1 MIKHRKINRRQFF
14 KRAAGTAAAVVS
26 FPYIVPASAFG
37 NAGDMAPSE
46 RITLGFI
53 GAGKQSKH
61 LMSSFLNSPGTHVLA
76 ACDVDKLKLARG
88 KKIVEDH
95 YAGKNGGSYKGCDTY
110 GDFRR
115 LLARDDIDAVVISTP
130 DHWHA
135 ITVIQSAMAGKD
147 IYCEKP
153 LSQTIVQART
163 MVNAVRRYGRVFQTG
178 SMQRSDWHFRLGCE
192 LVLNGYIGELKNV
205 NVNVGGPPQDKPLP
219 AEPVPDYLDWDMWVG
234 PALLRPYN
242 SELSPHLSWDGFP
255 NWRNHSS
262 FGGGGMTDWG
272 AHHFDIAQ
280 WGMGM
285 DESGP
290 VEIIPPDGKDYRVL
304 TYKYASGVTMTRS
317 GRARGVLFTGTKGEV
332 NTDRGYLETKPEN
345 LKNQQI
351 GPNEIHLYESR
362 NHYVDWLDAIRKR
375 SKPICDIETGCRS
388 VSVCHLG
395 NIAYKL
401 GRPLKWNPEDE
412 ALIGDAG
419 ASRLLSRPMR
429 SPWHL

>member
-1 MIKHRKINRRQFF
+1 MVTKNQMDRRQFI
-14 KRAAGTAAAVVS
+14 KRAVGTTTAAVA
-26 FPYIVPASAFG
+26 FPYLVPGSALG
-37 NAGDMAPSE
+37 ADGAAPSE

-61 LMSSFLNSPGTHVLA
+61 LMRSFLNSPGTHVLA
-76 ACDVDKLKLARG
+76 GCDVDKLKLERG

-110 GDFRR
+110 GDFRD
-115 LLARDDIDAVVISTP
+115 LLARDDIDAVVIATP

-135 ITVIQSAMAGKD
+135 ITVIRSAQAGKD

-153 LSQTIVQART
+153 LSQTIEQARA

-192 LVLNGYIGELKNV
+192 LVLNGYIGELKHV
-205 NVNVGGPPQDKPLP
+205 TVSVGGPAANPPL
-219 AEPVPDYLDWDMWVG
+219 AAQPVPDYLDWDMWIG
-234 PALLRPYN
+234 PAMWRPYN
-242 SELSPHLSWDGFP
+242 EELSPHLSWDGFP
-255 NWRNHSS
+255 HWRNNSR

-280 WGMGM
+280 WGVGM

-290 VEIIPPDGKDYRVL
+290 VEIIPPDGKDVKVL
-304 TYKYASGVTMTRS
+304 TYKYANGVTMTRDK
-317 GRARGVLFTGTKGEV
+317 ADGVLFTGTKGTVET
-332 NTDRGYLETKPEN
+332 NRGRLRTSPES
-345 LKNQQI
+345 LKDQQI

-362 NHYVDWLDAIRKR
+362 NHYVDWLDAVRKR

-388 VSVCHLG
+388 VTVCHLG

-401 GRPLKWNPEDE
+401 GRPLKWDPNHEVFV
-412 ALIGDAG
+412 GDDDAN
-419 ASRLLSRPMR
+419 RLLSRPMR
-429 SPWHL
+429 APWHL

>member
-1 MIKHRKINRRQFF
+1 MTETRGINRRQFIG
-14 KRAAGTAAAVVS
+14 RVVGTAVAAVV
-26 FPYIVPASAFG
+26 FPYVVPASALAGAG
-37 NAGDMAPSE
+37 NAAPSE

-53 GAGKQSKH
+53 GAGKQSQH
-61 LMSSFLNSPGTHVLA
+61 LMRSFLNSPGTQVVA
-76 ACDVDKLKLARG
+76 ACDVDRLKLERG

-95 YAGKNGGSYKGCDTY
+95 YAGKSAGAYKGCDMY
-110 GDFRR
+110 GDFRD
-115 LLARDDIDAVVISTP
+115 LLGRSDIDAVVISTP

-135 ITVIQSAMAGKD
+135 VTVIQSAQAGKD

-153 LSQTIVQART
+153 LSQTVAEARA

-178 SMQRSDWHFRLGCE
+178 SMQRSDWHFRFGCE
-192 LVLNGYIGELKNV
+192 LVLNGYIGQLKHV
-205 NVNVGGPPQDKPLP
+205 TVGIGGPPEDNPLP
-219 AEPVPDYLDWDMWVG
+219 AQPVPEYLNWDMWLG
-234 PALLRPYN
+234 PALWRPYN
-242 SELSPHLSWDGFP
+242 EELSPHISFDGFP
-255 NWRNHSS
+255 HWRNHST

-290 VEIIPPDGKDYRVL
+290 IEIIPPDGKDYKVL
-304 TYKYASGVTMTRS
+304 TYKYASGVTMSRDK
-317 GRARGVLFTGTKGEV
+317 ADGVLFTGTKGEV
-332 NTDRGYLETKPEN
+332 ETNRGRLRTVPEE

-351 GPNEIHLYESR
+351 GPNEIHLYESK
-362 NHYVDWLDAIRKR
+362 NHYVDWLDAVRKR

-401 GRPLKWNPEDE
+401 SRPLKWDPQREVFV
-412 ALIGDAG
+412 GDSDAN
-419 ASRLLSRPMR
+419 RLLSRPMR

>member
-1 MIKHRKINRRQFF
+1 MVKERGINRRQFI
-14 KRAAGTAAAVVS
+14 KKTIGTAAAVS
-26 FPYIVPASAFG
+26 FPYVVPGSALGKAS
-37 NAGDMAPSE
+37 DVAPSE

-61 LMSSFLNSPGTHVLA
+61 LMRSFLNSPGAHVLA

-88 KKIVEDH
+88 KGIIEDH
-95 YAGKNGGSYKGCDTY
+95 YTKKSGGTYKGCKTY
-110 GDFRR
+110 GDFRE
-115 LLARDDIDAVVISTP
+115 LLVRDDIDAVVISTP

-135 ITVIQSAMAGKD
+135 ITVIQSANAGKD

-153 LSQTIVQART
+153 LSQTIVEARA
-163 MVNAVRRYGRVFQTG
+163 MVNAVRRYGRIFQTG

-192 LVLNGYIGELKNV
+192 LVLNGYIGDLKHV
-205 NVNVGGPPQDKPLP
+205 TVGVGGPPQDKSLP

-255 NWRNHSS
+255 HWRHHSS

-290 VEIIPPDGKDYRVL
+290 VEIIPPDGKDYKVL
-304 TYKYASGVTMTRS
+304 TYKYASGVTMTRDK
-317 GRARGVLFTGTKGEV
+317 ANGVLFTGTKGEV
-332 NTDRGYLETKPEN
+332 EVNRGRIRTSPEN

-351 GPNEIHLYESR
+351 GSNEIHLYESR

-375 SKPICDIETGCRS
+375 SRPICDIETGCRS

-401 GRPLKWNPEDE
+401 GRPLRWDPERE
-412 ALIGDAG
+412 VLIGDAG
-419 ASRLLSRPMR
+419 ASRLLSKPMR
-429 SPWHL
+429 SPWRL

>member
-1 MIKHRKINRRQFF
+1 MVKRKEISRRQFL
-14 KRAAGTAAAVVS
+14 KSAAGSAAASVV
-26 FPYIVPASAFG
+26 FPYLVPSTVFG
-37 NAGDMAPSE
+37 VSAPSE

-53 GAGKQSKH
+53 GTGKQSKH
-61 LMSSFLNSPGTHVLA
+61 LMKSFLNSPGTQVLA

-88 KKIVEDH
+88 RKIVEDF

-110 GDFRR
+110 GYFRD
-115 LLARDDIDAVVISTP
+115 LLARDDIDAVVIATP

-135 ITVIQSAMAGKD
+135 IIVIESARAGKD

-153 LSQTIVQART
+153 LSQTIEQART

-192 LVLNGYIGELKNV
+192 LVRNGYIGELKTI
-205 NVNVGGPPQDKPLP
+205 NVNVGGPPADEPLP
-219 AEPVPDYLDWDMWVG
+219 AQPVPDYLDWDMWLG
-234 PALLRPYN
+234 PALWRPYN
-242 SELSPHLSWDGFP
+242 SELSPNISWDGFP
-255 NWRNHSS
+255 HWRYHSR

-280 WGMGM
+280 WGLGM

-290 VEIIPPDGKDYRVL
+290 VEIHPPDGKEYKVL
-304 TYKYASGVTMTRS
+304 TYKYANGVTVTRS
-317 GRARGVLFTGTKGEV
+317 GRARGVLFVGTKGEV
-332 NTDRGYLETKPEN
+332 LTDRGFLQTKPEN
-345 LKNQQI
+345 LKDRKI
-351 GPNEIHLYESR
+351 GPNGIHLYVSN

-375 SKPICDIETGCRS
+375 SRPICDIEIGCRS
-388 VSVCHLG
+388 ATVCHLG

-401 GRPLKWNPEDE
+401 DRPLKWDPKREVFVADAE
-412 ALIGDAG
+412 AN
-419 ASRLLSRPMR
+419 RLLSRPMR

>member
-1 MIKHRKINRRQFF
+1 MVTKNKMNRRQFIQ
-14 KRAAGTAAAVVS
+14 RAVGTTTAAVA
-26 FPYIVPASAFG
+26 FPYLVPASALG
-37 NAGDMAPSE
+37 GAAPSE

-53 GAGKQSKH
+53 GTGKQSKH
-61 LMSSFLNSPGTHVLA
+61 LMKSFLNSPGTHVLA

-110 GDFRR
+110 SDFRA
-115 LLARDDIDAVVISTP
+115 LLARDDIDAVVIATP

-135 ITVIQSAMAGKD
+135 ITVIQSAQAGKD

-153 LSQTIVQART
+153 LSQTIAEARA
-163 MVNAVRRYGRVFQTG
+163 MVHAIRRYGRVFQTG
-178 SMQRSDWHFRLGCE
+178 SMQRSNWRFRQGCE
-192 LVLNGYIGELKNV
+192 LVRNGYIGELKHV
-205 NVNVGGPPQDKPLP
+205 TVGVGGPAANPPLK
-219 AEPVPDYLDWDMWVG
+219 AQPVPDYLDWDMWLG
-234 PALLRPYN
+234 PAQWRPYHE
-242 SELSPHLSWDGFP
+242 ELSPHLSWDGFP
-255 NWRNHSS
+255 HWRNNSR

-290 VEIIPPDGKDYRVL
+290 VEIIPPDGKDVKVL
-304 TYKYASGVTMTRS
+304 TYKYAGGVTMTRDK
-317 GRARGVLFTGTKGEV
+317 ANGVLFTGTKGRVET
-332 NTDRGYLETKPEN
+332 NRSHFQTWPESLKDRK
-345 LKNQQI
+345 I
-351 GPNEIHLYESR
+351 GTNEIHLYESR

-388 VSVCHLG
+388 VTVCHLG

-401 GRPLKWNPEDE
+401 GRPLKWDPKREVFVGDED
-412 ALIGDAG
+412 AN
-419 ASRLLSRPMR
+419 RLLSRPMR
-429 SPWHL
+429 APWHV

>member
-1 MIKHRKINRRQFF
+1 MTGKNNLSRRRFLS
-14 KRAAGTAAAVVS
+14 RVAGTVAGAVALPH
-26 FPYIVPASAFG
+26 FVPASVF
-37 NAGDMAPSE
+37 AGAGGAPSE

-61 LMSSFLNSPGTHVLA
+61 LMRSFLNSPGTHVVA

-95 YAGKNGGSYKGCDTY
+95 YARKSGGTYKGCDTY
-110 GDFRR
+110 GDFRDV
-115 LLARDDIDAVVISTP
+115 LARDDIDAVVISTP

-135 ITVIQSAMAGKD
+135 ITVIQSAQAGKD

-153 LSQTIVQART
+153 LSQTIEEARA
-163 MVNAVRRYGRVFQTG
+163 MVTAVRRYGRVFQTG

-192 LVLNGYIGELKNV
+192 LVQNGYIGELKHV
-205 NVNVGGPPQDKPLP
+205 TVGVGGPAANP
-219 AEPVPDYLDWDMWVG
+219 ALAAQPVPDYLDWEMWLG
-234 PALLRPYN
+234 PAQWRTYN
-242 SELSPHLSWDGFP
+242 SELAPHLSWDGFP
-255 NWRNHSS
+255 HWRNNRR

-280 WGMGM
+280 WGMAM
-285 DESGP
+285 DKSG
-290 VEIIPPDGKDYRVL
+290 KVL
-304 TYKYASGVTMTRS
+304 TYKYASGVTMTRDS
-317 GRARGVLFTGTKGEV
+317 ANGVLFTGTKGKVET
-332 NTDRGYLETKPEN
+332 NRGHLRTWPDK
-345 LKNQQI
+345 LKDQKI
-351 GPNEIHLYESR
+351 GPNEKHLYESR

-401 GRPLKWNPEDE
+401 GRPLKWDPEREVFVGDSD
-412 ALIGDAG
+412 ANRLI
-419 ASRLLSRPMR
+419 SRPMR

>member
-1 MIKHRKINRRQFF
+1 MKERGINRRQFI
-14 KRAAGTAAAVVS
+14 KNTIGTAAVIS
-26 FPYIVPASAFG
+26 FPHIVPASALGQAG
-37 NAGDMAPSE
+37 NTAPSE

-61 LMSSFLNSPGTHVLA
+61 LMRSFLNSPGTHVLA

-88 KKIVEDH
+88 QKIVEDH
-95 YAGKNGGSYKGCDTY
+95 YAEKSGGTYKGCDIY
-110 GDFRR
+110 GDFRE

-135 ITVIQSAMAGKD
+135 IMVIQSAMAGKD

-153 LSQTIVQART
+153 LSQTIVEARS

-192 LVLNGYIGELKNV
+192 LVLNGYIGQLQHV
-205 NVNVGGPPQDKPLP
+205 TVGIGGPPRNNPLP
-219 AEPVPDYLDWDMWVG
+219 AEPVPDYLDWDMWLG
-234 PALLRPYN
+234 PALSRPYN

-255 NWRNHSS
+255 HWRNHSS

-280 WGMGM
+280 WGMDM

-290 VEIIPPDGKDYRVL
+290 VEIIPPDDRDYKVL
-304 TYKYASGVTMTRS
+304 TYKYANGVTMTRDK
-317 GRARGVLFTGTKGEV
+317 ANGVLFTGTKGEV
-332 NTDRGYLETKPEN
+332 EVNRGHIRTVPEE
-345 LKNQQI
+345 LKDKKI

-362 NHYVDWLDAIRKR
+362 NHYVDWLDAVRKR
-375 SKPICDIETGCRS
+375 SRPICDIETGCRS

-401 GRPLKWNPEDE
+401 GRPLKWDPERE
-412 ALIGDAG
+412 VLIGDVG

>member
-1 MIKHRKINRRQFF
+1 MGNSNISRRQFIR
-14 KRAAGTAAAVVS
+14 RAVGTATAAIC
-26 FPYIVPASAFG
+26 FPHFVPASALG
-37 NAGDMAPSE
+37 SAAPSN

-61 LMSSFLNSPGTHVLA
+61 LMRSFLNSPGTHVVA

-95 YAGKNGGSYKGCDTY
+95 YASKSSGTYKGCDTY
-110 GDFRR
+110 GDFRD

-135 ITVIQSAMAGKD
+135 ITVIQSAEAGKD

-153 LSQTIVQART
+153 LSQTIAEARA

-192 LVLNGYIGELKNV
+192 LVLNGYIGELKHV
-205 NVNVGGPPQDKPLP
+205 TVGVGGPAGNPPLP
-219 AEPVPDYLDWDMWVG
+219 AQTVPDYLDWEMWLG
-234 PALLRPYN
+234 PAQWRPYN
-242 SELSPHLSWDGFP
+242 EELSPHISKDHFP
-255 NWRNHSS
+255 HWRNNSR

-290 VEIIPPDGKDYRVL
+290 VEIIPPDGNDYKVL
-304 TYKYASGVTMTRS
+304 TYKYAGGVTMTRDK
-317 GRARGVLFTGTKGEV
+317 ANGVLFTGTKGKVET
-332 NTDRGYLETKPEN
+332 NRGHLRTWPEE

-351 GPNEIHLYESR
+351 GTDEIHLYESR
-362 NHYVDWLDAIRKR
+362 NHYVDWLDAVRKR

-401 GRPLKWNPEDE
+401 GRPLKWDPEREVFIADR
-412 ALIGDAG
+412 G
-419 ASRLLSRPMR
+419 ANRILSRPMR
-429 SPWHL
+429 SPWRL

>member
-1 MIKHRKINRRQFF
+1 MVKRKEMSRRRFIK
-14 KRAAGTAAAVVS
+14 
-26 FPYIVPASAFG
+26 SAFG
-37 NAGDMAPSE
+37 AAAASVTFPYLVPSSVLGIAGNTAPSE

-53 GAGKQSKH
+53 GTGKQSKH
-61 LMSSFLNSPGTHVLA
+61 LMRSFLNSPGTQVVA
-76 ACDVDKLKLARG
+76 GCDVDKLKLERG

-110 GDFRR
+110 GDFRE
-115 LLARDDIDAVVISTP
+115 LLARDDIDAVVIATP

-135 ITVIQSAMAGKD
+135 VTVIQSAEAGKD

-153 LSQTIVQART
+153 LSQTIVQARA

-192 LVLNGYIGELKNV
+192 LVLNGYIGELKHV
-205 NVNVGGPPQDKPLP
+205 TVGVGGPPQDKPLP
-219 AEPVPDYLDWDMWVG
+219 AQPVPDYLDWDRWLG
-234 PALLRPYN
+234 PALWRPYN

-255 NWRNHSS
+255 HWRNHSS

-290 VEIIPPDGKDYRVL
+290 VEIIPPDGKDYKVL
-304 TYKYASGVTMTRS
+304 TYKYAGGVTMTRDK
-317 GRARGVLFTGTKGEV
+317 ANGVLFTGTKGEV
-332 NTDRGYLETKPEN
+332 ETNRGHLRTVPEN
-345 LKNQQI
+345 LVNQKL
-351 GPNEIHLYESR
+351 GPNEIHLYECR
-362 NHYVDWLDAIRKR
+362 NHYTDWLDAIRKR
-375 SKPICDIETGCRS
+375 SKPICDIEIGCRS

-401 GRPLKWNPEDE
+401 GRPLKWDPKREVFV
-412 ALIGDAG
+412 GDSVAN
-419 ASRLLSRPMR
+419 RLLSLAMR

>member
-1 MIKHRKINRRQFF
+1 MKERGIDRRQFI
-14 KRAAGTAAAVVS
+14 KSTIGTAAAIS
-26 FPYIVPASAFG
+26 FPNIVPASALGKAG
-37 NAGDMAPSE
+37 NIAPSE

-61 LMSSFLNSPGTHVLA
+61 LMRSFLNSPGTHVLA

-88 KKIVEDH
+88 GKIVEDH
-95 YAGKNGGSYKGCDTY
+95 YAEKSGGTYKGCDIY
-110 GDFRR
+110 GDFRE
-115 LLARDDIDAVVISTP
+115 LLARDDINAVVISTP

-135 ITVIQSAMAGKD
+135 IIVIQSAMAGKD

-153 LSQTIVQART
+153 LSQTIAEARA

-192 LVLNGYIGELKNV
+192 LVLNGYIGRLQNV
-205 NVNVGGPPQDKPLP
+205 TVGVGGPPRDKPLP
-219 AEPVPDYLDWDMWVG
+219 AEPVPDYLDWDMWLG
-234 PALLRPYN
+234 PALSRPYN
-242 SELSPHLSWDGFP
+242 SELSPHLTWDGFP

-290 VEIIPPDGKDYRVL
+290 VEIIPPDGKDYKVL
-304 TYKYASGVTMTRS
+304 TYKYDSGVTMTRDK
-317 GRARGVLFTGTKGEV
+317 ANGVLFTGTKGKVEV
-332 NTDRGYLETKPEN
+332 NRGHIRTWPEE
-345 LKNQQI
+345 LKNKQI

-375 SKPICDIETGCRS
+375 SMPICDIETGCRS

-401 GRPLKWNPEDE
+401 GRPLKWDPERE
-412 ALIGDAG
+412 VLIGDAG